1 MTIALFITCLTETFY
16 PRSGIAVV
24 KVLEHLGHRLVF
36 PQAQTCCGQ
45 PMFNNGHHND
55 ARDLARRFIRVFD
68 EFETIVTPSASCASM
83 IREYYPSLFGADS
96 EARAGAEALAKKTYE
111 FVEYLTRV
119 QNIDLRSLGVK
130 WSGSVT
136 YHSSC
141 HLRGLGMRDEP
152 EQLISQIEG
161 IDLRPLARREQCCG
175 FGGSF
180 AVNYPEISVSMVR
193 DKVADIQASGAET
206 LVCNEAGCTMNI
218 AGACRR
224 QGLDIRTKSLA
235 EIIAEGLGLF
245 DSETES

>member
-1 MTIALFITCLTETFY
+1 MTIALFITCLTENFY

-24 KVLEHLGHRLVF
+24 KVLEHLGHRVVF

-45 PMFNNGHHND
+45 PMYNNGYHDD
-55 ARDLARRFIRVFD
+55 ARDLARRLIQVFD

-83 IREYYPSLFGADS
+83 IREYYPSLFKAGTED
-96 EARAGAEALAKKTYE
+96 RAAAETLAKKTYE

-119 QNIDLRSLGVK
+119 KNINLRSLGVK
-130 WSGSVT
+130 WKGSAT
-136 YHSSC
+136 YHPSC
-141 HLRGLGMRDEP
+141 HLRALGMHDEP

-161 IDLRPLARREQCCG
+161 IDLRSLTHREECCG

-180 AVNYPEISVSMVR
+180 AINYPQISAAMVR
-193 DKVADIQASGAET
+193 DKVADIKASGAET
-206 LVCNEAGCTMNI
+206 LVCNEAGCSMNI

-224 QGLDIRTKSLA
+224 QGVEIRTMSLA

>member
-1 MTIALFITCLTETFY
+1 MTIALFITFLTENFY

-24 KVLEHLGHRLVF
+24 KVLEHLGHRVVF

-45 PMFNNGHHND
+45 PMYNNGYHDD
-55 ARDLARRFIRVFD
+55 ARDLARRCIQVFD

-83 IREYYPSLFGADS
+83 IREYYPSLFKAGTADRS
-96 EARAGAEALAKKTYE
+96 GAETLAKKTYE
-111 FVEYLTRV
+111 FVEYLVRV

-130 WSGSVT
+130 WEGSAT

-141 HLRGLGMRDEP
+141 HLRALGMHNEP

-161 IDLRPLARREQCCG
+161 IDLRSLEHSEQCCG

-180 AVNYPEISVSMVR
+180 AINYPQISAAMVR
-193 DKVADIQASGAET
+193 DKVADIEESGAKT
-206 LVCNEAGCTMNI
+206 LVCNEAGCAMNI
-218 AGACRR
+218 AGACQR
-224 QGLDIRTKSLA
+224 QGVEINTKSLA

-245 DSETES
+245 DSENES